1 MPSAERLPKKPQSVL
16 PLCLPPSLPLTHQH
30 GYGVSSIRCTLLPEF
45 QREKLRTSSC
55 SRTHYTESLNG
66 RTPAALGRRGPW
78 GGPHLSQLLCWG
90 RASQPFC
97 SFICP
102 GRVTSHATSVFSQ
115 MCCYWGALWYMEM
128 KDAGLIQSFIIYL
141 FIYFV
146 LLLIVKLPSTLWQPR
161 QKSCDASSFLQE

>member
-1 MPSAERLPKKPQSVL
+1 MHRDSRKSRSPSFLSV
-16 PLCLPPSLPLTHQH
+16 CLLPSLWLISMDT
-30 GYGVSSIRCTLLPEF
+30 VFLPSGALYC
-45 QREKLRTSSC
+45 QNSRERNSEPPPVQGLIIP
-55 SRTHYTESLNG
+55 ESLNG
-66 RTPAALGRRGPW
+66 RTPAALGRRSPW

-102 GRVTSHATSVFSQ
+102 GRVTSHATAVFSQ